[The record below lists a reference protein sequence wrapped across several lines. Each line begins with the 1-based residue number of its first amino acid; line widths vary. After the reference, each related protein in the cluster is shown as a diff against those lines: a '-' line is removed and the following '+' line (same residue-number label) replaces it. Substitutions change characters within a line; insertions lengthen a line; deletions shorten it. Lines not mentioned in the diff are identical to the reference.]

1 MAMKQMKSSRKKDKA
16 VYSLQSSLVIDGLS
30 QDNCSN
36 ERVFLITVSMT
47 AVILKMILLF
57 TF

>member
-1 MAMKQMKSSRKKDKA
+1 MKQVKISKKKDKA
-16 VYSLQSSLVIDGLS
+16 VNTFQSSLIIDGLS
-30 QDNCSN
+30 QDNCPN

-47 AVILKMILLF
+47 AVVLKRILLF